1 MGVFPIVDSSALFE
15 FVLPAV
21 SDQIQPL
28 INFVDEARNDFVL
41 HISFRI
47 ADGHIVVNSL
57 YDSFWREQFEL
68 PRDYSMPGANA
79 ISVQLTDDN
88 TAILSTAGHE
98 PFVYAPPEG
107 CALKSANTIRFS
119 DTIKVFTALKI
130 VDDSALGLDADESG
144 SVAEPSTAAAAP
156 MRRSNGHVMIV
167 GSAPSIAAEKQRI
180 ANFKGDLWALNDSL
194 FWLEENGFA
203 AERLFVNDS
212 RFIRKSAEALRR
224 SPVASIV
231 TLDRV
236 DISAIPDLAGK
247 ITLLETLGRD
257 GFSNDLGRVFHGC
270 SVFASALQCAA
281 AMGYRAISTVGVMF
295 PLPSAYARIDGRATL
310 PEFVHDKQLHNMQ
323 RAMGYFR
330 SKGIPVDVAEKT
342 SNLNFL

>member
-1 MGVFPIVDSSALFE
+1 MRDFLIVDRGALFE

-21 SDQIQPL
+21 DDKAQPS
-28 INFVDEARNDFVL
+28 INFVDEANNDFVV

-47 ADGHIVVNSL
+47 SDGHIVVNSRH
-57 YDSFWREQFEL
+57 DDNWRDQFEL
-68 PRDYSMPGANA
+68 PRDFSLPGSMAV
-79 ISVQLTDDN
+79 SVQLTEEN
-88 TAILSTAGHE
+88 TAVLSTPGHE
-98 PFVYAPPEG
+98 PFIYTPPDG
-107 CALKSANTIRFS
+107 CVLKSAGTIQFS
-119 DTIKVFTALKI
+119 DPIKLFTALR
-130 VDDSALGLDADESG
+130 VEDEALLDLGTDESAA
-144 SVAEPSTAAAAP
+144 SEPMMAAPAP
-156 MRRSNGHVMIV
+156 MRRGSGHVMIV
-167 GSAPSIAAEKQRI
+167 GSAPTIIAEKDRI
-180 ANFKGDLWALNDSL
+180 ASFKGDLWALNDAL

-203 AERLFVNDS
+203 PDRLFVNDS
-212 RFIRKSAEALRR
+212 RFIRKSLTALRR
-224 SPVASIV
+224 SPVPSIV
-231 TLDRV
+231 MLDRV
-236 DISAIPDLAGK
+236 DTGVVPELGGK
-247 ITLLETLGRD
+247 ITVLETLGRD

-281 AMGYRAISTVGVMF
+281 AMGYRAVSVVGVVF